1 MGKGCTMR
9 PRTSCGAAT
18 APHFPPP
25 YRSSPEASWVTDL
38 SLSEESQVTCKIILI
53 DLHFTKFLKLI
64 LVLKPETEI
73 PG

>member
-1 MGKGCTMR
+1 MR
-9 PRTSCGAAT
+9 PRTSCGGAT

-38 SLSEESQVTCKIILI
+38 SLSEGSQVTCKIILI

-64 LVLKPETEI
+64 LVLKPQTEI

>member
-9 PRTSCGAAT
+9 PRTSCGGAT

-25 YRSSPEASWVTDL
+25 YRSSPEAPWVTDL
-38 SLSEESQVTCKIILI
+38 SLSEGSQVTCKIILI

-64 LVLKPETEI
+64 LVLKPQTEI